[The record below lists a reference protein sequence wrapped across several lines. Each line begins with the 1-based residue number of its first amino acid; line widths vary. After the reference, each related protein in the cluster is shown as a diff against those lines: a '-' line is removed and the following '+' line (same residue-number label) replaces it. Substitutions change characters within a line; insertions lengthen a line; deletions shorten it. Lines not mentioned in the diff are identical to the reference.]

1 MKLAETDAGVA
12 KDIAASEAKLTEM
25 EARATESSVA
35 AERHFDDI
43 CTKLVGELAP
53 LCEACEHNIQSLE
66 CICSLVPST
75 AED

>member
-1 MKLAETDAGVA
+1 
-12 KDIAASEAKLTEM
+12 M